1 MSVNGAQGRVWLA
14 RTEHGETLGARVT
27 SECLFANSDV
37 DGWGRLC
44 IKAYLSLSAGFLSS
58 RALWWRLAEG
68 LTYSLD
74 RFDQHVL
81 VFTASKERV

>member
-58 RALWWRLAEG
+58 QGSVVEAGRGADLFAW
-68 LTYSLD
+68 
-74 RFDQHVL
+74 QI
-81 VFTASKERV
+81 